1 MKLVNWIVPPSKKTM
16 TTTTLALLTVVL
28 FEFAVCIVLTYHL
41 RMAQQ
46 NLSTY
51 EKCMEKMIL
60 VPKSATIN
68 APLLHDP

>member
-1 MKLVNWIVPPSKKTM
+1 MKLVNWIVPPKKKPM

-28 FEFAVCIVLTYHL
+28 FEFAVCVVLTYHL

-46 NLSTY
+46 KLSTY

-60 VPKSATIN
+60 VPKSVTIN
-68 APLLHDP
+68 APYLHKP